1 MKKSV
6 INNSEDDEEIKVERG
21 NQHAADS
28 GRMSAYRSSNL
39 EYN

>member
-6 INNSEDDEEIKVERG
+6 INNSEDEEEIKVERG
-21 NQHAADS
+21 NQHAADG
-28 GRMSAYRSSNL
+28 GRMSDYKKSSL